1 MIVKEAA
8 VAGGHKLL
16 DVLALAIS
24 LDDAQGAVLDG
35 LHVLG
40 HALPAH
46 ILVVGEAVE
55 VIAFGRLM
63 ANDADGIMFGAT
75 EDGDC
80 GPNKATGAE
89 SSFDL
94 IVRILV
100 VNRIGGGTVRRKA
113 IDIMSCLQNQY
124 EYLTRVSAT
133 WAVWRPAGRRY
144 SQRVEPKARAH
155 RCLMGELSDLAQQAN
170 GASC

>member
-1 MIVKEAA
+1 MIVEEAA

-35 LHVLG
+35 PHLLG

-46 ILVVGEAVE
+46 VLVAGEAVE

-63 ANDADGIMFGAT
+63 ADDADGIVLGAT

-80 GPNKATGAE
+80 GPDKATAAE

-100 VNRIGGGTVRRKA
+100 VNRIGGGTVTPKT
-113 IDIMSCLQNQY
+113 IDIMRCLQDQN
-124 EYLTRVSAT
+124 ECLTRELAT
-133 WAVWRPAGRRY
+133 WAVWTPAGRRY

-155 RCLMGELSDLAQQAN
+155 RCLMGE
-170 GASC
+170 